1 MFEARREP
9 THAHLVSPSTTP
21 TVYLYLHAG
30 DWTAVFRRALGFD
43 AGSAYNGVVSLWGY
57 CDADYADCPDTRR
70 SISGFVITM
79 NGGAVSWTCRKQTSV
94 ALSTL
99 EAEAVALRVAICEV
113 IALKFDM
120 EVIDPKLGDSQ
131 WIVHED
137 NQSLIAVVNTPDGGK
152 YEARKH
158 IAVRVMWLREIVS
171 TGIVKIQYVGTKE
184 QVADVLTKA
193 LPAKEFAMHRESM
206 MDFVVGVRSGK
217 VAG

>member
-1 MFEARREP
+1 MGSLEVLDP
-9 THAHLVSPSTTP
+9 
-21 TVYLYLHAG
+21 
-30 DWTAVFRRALGFD
+30 WLGN
-43 AGSAYNGVVSLWGY
+43 S
-57 CDADYADCPDTRR
+57 
-70 SISGFVITM
+70 
-79 NGGAVSWTCRKQTSV
+79 
-94 ALSTL
+94 
-99 EAEAVALRVAICEV
+99 E
-113 IALKFDM
+113 
-120 EVIDPKLGDSQ
+120 

-137 NQSLIAVVNTPDGGK
+137 NQSLIAIANTPDGGK

-206 MDFVVGVRSGK
+206 MDFVVGVRSDG